1 VVTFPT
7 STTALLSGQYYLYFS
22 PDGNFVF
29 GGSPNAFDMF
39 VGVRTSTATPSLG
52 GLFVEA
58 GLDQDESNLSNGYA
72 DMDSYY
78 GSISANAGNITGH
91 QRLQN
96 VFNSNASS
104 FTYNDVY
111 TVPANG
117 AYATADTSFVVGPG
131 IRIGSGIGP
140 FLGIRVALQAPSA
153 DPAAVG
159 QNGVFLNPQGIVNAG
174 SFAPFTAGIAPGE
187 LLTLYGSNMASGTV
201 VASTVPFPTTLGKTQ
216 VLINGIQ
223 APIYYVTAGQLS
235 AIVPYGITGTIAS
248 VQVINDGAASNTV
261 STTINKT
268 SPGVLTQQ
276 QNGLGYGDVVH
287 QDGSLVNAGN
297 PAKAGETLSVFLTGL
312 GAVTPTVGDGAAG
325 PVSPLAQTVAT
336 ISAFVGLGTAPI
348 SYAGLAPQLAG
359 LYQINLTVP
368 TTGTV
373 VGDNYLWIV
382 GPDGYTA
389 QCLVAVAAASSDA
402 ATPQLSP
409 AQARRVLK
417 PTPRR
422 K

>member
-1 VVTFPT
+1 
-7 STTALLSGQYYLYFS
+7 
-22 PDGNFVF
+22 
-29 GGSPNAFDMF
+29 
-39 VGVRTSTATPSLG
+39 
-52 GLFVEA
+52 
-58 GLDQDESNLSNGYA
+58 
-72 DMDSYY
+72 
-78 GSISANAGNITGH
+78 
-91 QRLQN
+91 
-96 VFNSNASS
+96 
-104 FTYNDVY
+104 
-111 TVPANG
+111 
-117 AYATADTSFVVGPG
+117 
-131 IRIGSGIGP
+131 
-140 FLGIRVALQAPSA
+140 
-153 DPAAVG
+153 
-159 QNGVFLNPQGIVNAG
+159 VNAG

-223 APIYYVTAGQLS
+223 APIYYVTSGQLS

-261 STTINKT
+261 STTISKT

-297 PAKAGETLSVFLTGL
+297 PAKPGETLSVFLTGL
-312 GAVTPTVGDGAAG
+312 GAVNPTVGDGAPG
-325 PVSPLAQTVAT
+325 PVSPFAQTVAT

-389 QCLVAVAAASSDA
+389 QCLVAVAAASGRR
-402 ATPQLSP
+402 L
-409 AQARRVLK
+409 RRVRHRAI
-417 PTPRR
+417 PAVRA
-422 K
+422 